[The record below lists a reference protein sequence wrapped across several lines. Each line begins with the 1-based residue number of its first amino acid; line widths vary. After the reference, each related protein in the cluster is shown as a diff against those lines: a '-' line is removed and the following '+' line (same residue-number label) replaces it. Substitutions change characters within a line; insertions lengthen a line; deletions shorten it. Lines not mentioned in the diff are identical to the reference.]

1 MERAAFDRL
10 LTANVGLIEE
20 GARRYARK
28 YNILHEWQDIA
39 QSVFLNLL
47 RFADLYDPDKGELL
61 PWAYVTIINT
71 IKQRLN
77 QLRTLRQKEEALNIV
92 VAEVTPCRDPTPE
105 GITHMNLLW
114 EILTEEARLYLD
126 GYSYSDIAARC
137 GLRSKSTVKERIDK
151 NAERLSRV
159 LGMELKQGRR
169 GLSMSRPRN
178 KRASSELI
186 AR

>member
-10 LTANVGLIEE
+10 LTANAGLIEDA
-20 GARRYARK
+20 ARRCARK

-39 QSVFLNLL
+39 QSVFLKLL
-47 RFADLYDPDKGELL
+47 RFADRYEPDKGELL

-71 IKQRLN
+71 IKVRLN

-105 GITHMNLLW
+105 NDTHMKFLC
-114 EILTEEARLYLD
+114 EILNEETRLYLD

-169 GLSMSRPRN
+169 GLNMSRPRN
-178 KRASSELI
+178 KRSSSELI